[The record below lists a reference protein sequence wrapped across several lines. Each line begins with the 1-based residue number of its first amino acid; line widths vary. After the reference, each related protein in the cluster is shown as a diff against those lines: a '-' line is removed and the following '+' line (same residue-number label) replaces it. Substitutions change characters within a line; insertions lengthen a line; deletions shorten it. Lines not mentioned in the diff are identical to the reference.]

1 MNHPGAELRRLLS
14 GTELTLSVCAH
25 DPLTAR
31 LIAAAGFSNVFVSGN
46 AVAAFQFGLPDMG
59 FVTLSEIVDV
69 CRRITAVTRVPVLVD
84 ADTGYGNAVQVTRTV
99 SEFERAGVAGINIED
114 QIPYKK
120 CAMIESL
127 HPVVSAEEHAAK
139 IYAAC
144 QARNN
149 PDFVIGARTDASHD
163 HGVDE
168 AIRRARLYVEA
179 GADLLD
185 IEVKGTEEDL
195 EKIAAARFKVPLMAN
210 MDEGK
215 ELWRRDSR
223 ALFSAGYRIAV
234 HPGALR
240 YTLVRAAMDALDT
253 LKREGGTAGLQE
265 RMCSVKE
272 FFAAVDVERYLDMER
287 RLLPSPESTSRSS

>member
-1 MNHPGAELRRLLS
+1 MKNPGAELRKVLS
-14 GTELTLSVCAH
+14 SPELTVSVCAH

-31 LIAAAGFSNVFVSGN
+31 LIEGSGFSNVFISGN
-46 AVAAFQFGLPDMG
+46 AVAAFEFGLPDMG
-59 FVTLSEIVDV
+59 FITLNDMIDV
-69 CRRITAVTRVPVLVD
+69 CRRITAVTNVPVLVD

-99 SEFERAGVAGINIED
+99 AEFERAGVAGINIED

-127 HPVVSAEEHAAK
+127 HPVVPVEEHVAK
-139 IYAAC
+139 IRAAC
-144 QARNN
+144 QARSN

-163 HGVDE
+163 YGVDE
-168 AIRRARLYVEA
+168 AIRRARLYAEA

-185 IEVKGTEEDL
+185 IEIRGTEEEV
-195 EKIAAARFKVPLMAN
+195 EKIAVAGFDVPLMAN

-215 ELWRRDSR
+215 QLWRHSDQRLL
-223 ALFSAGYRIAV
+223 AAGYRIAV

-240 YTLVRAAMDALDT
+240 YTLVRAAREALEV
-253 LKREGGTAGLQE
+253 LKRDGRTESLHD

-272 FFAAVDVERYLDMER
+272 FFAAVDLERYLAMER
-287 RLLPSPESTSRSS
+287 RLLPTAESRPD